1 MSYIPISETNV
12 TLTTTNVATRGFG
25 TILCI
30 DSHNQFLER
39 VREYSSV
46 EEAAVD
52 FDTTS
57 KAYAAVTAAFS
68 VDPKPKAIK
77 IGRREC
83 DAILT
88 PTTPAAADVYSVAIR
103 TSSSVVTTI
112 TVTADSS
119 PTVAEICTAL
129 TSAINGNG
137 TLGALLSVTNNTTS
151 ITITRDGGDFA
162 IEAAVKLT
170 VTNAA
175 SSETAADVMA
185 AIQAETTDFY
195 CITSTDRGEAFV
207 TAMAGVVAGTKNV
220 YSYATYD
227 ADAYGTYSPSATD
240 YTAVIKIGGNKRVIH
255 PVYVQETQMELY
267 PEIRIF
273 ASKSGYQ
280 PGDVI
285 YSNIVNLGVL
295 PAKTSAGLLLSN
307 TQKAAL
313 ASRGL
318 SYFESQNGVTVLRR
332 GAAQGAGTTS
342 WADETIGADYIEARV
357 NEQVQSFF
365 MNQYAEKVGGSSSG
379 YARVESVIRTV
390 LDSML
395 TNKTTARLL
404 RKYDVTIPTDSEI
417 TAAIRAGRVA
427 TINIAAYL
435 EGALDSAVINVTLTY

>member
-39 VREYSSV
+39 FREYSSA

-52 FDTTS
+52 LPTTS

-77 IGRREC
+77 IGRRLC
-83 DAILT
+83 NAVLT
-88 PTTPAAADVYSVAIR
+88 PTTTVASTTFTVRIR
-103 TSSSVVTTI
+103 TSSSVTTTI
-112 TVTADSS
+112 TVTSDST
-119 PTVAEICTAL
+119 PTLAEISAAL
-129 TSAINGNG
+129 TSAINANG
-137 TLGALLSVTNNTTS
+137 TLSAVLFATDNTGSV
-151 ITITRDGGDFA
+151 TITRDGGNFA
-162 IEAAVKLT
+162 IELVENLT
-170 VTNAA
+170 IGSEA
-175 SSETAADVMA
+175 SSESPADVLA

-195 CITSTDRGEAFV
+195 CIASTDRGESFV
-207 TAMAGVVAGTKNV
+207 YDMAVAVAATKNV
-220 YSYATYD
+220 YTYATYD
-227 ADAYGTYSPSATD
+227 SDAYGTYSASSTD
-240 YTAVIKIGGNKRVIH
+240 LTAVIKLGGNKRVIH
-255 PVYVQETQMELY
+255 PVYVQESQMELY

-273 ASKSGYQ
+273 ASKAGYQ

-285 YSNIVNLGVL
+285 YSNIVNLGIL
-295 PAKTSAGLLLSN
+295 PSKTSDGLLLSN
-307 TQKAAL
+307 TQKANL
-313 ASRGL
+313 AARGL
-318 SYFESQNGVTVLRR
+318 SYFENQNGVTVLRR

-365 MNQYAEKVGGSSSG
+365 MNQYSEKVGGSSSG
-379 YARVESVIRTV
+379 YARIESVIRTV

-404 RKYDVTIPTDSEI
+404 RKYDVTIPTDADI

-427 TINIAAYL
+427 TISIAAYL

>member
-1 MSYIPISETNV
+1 MTYVPISETNV
-12 TLTTTNVATRGFG
+12 TLTTTNVASRGFG

-39 VREYSSV
+39 FRVYSSA
-46 EEAAVD
+46 EDALVD
-52 FDTTS
+52 FASTS

-68 VDPKPKAIK
+68 VDPKPKEIM

-83 DAILT
+83 DATLT
-88 PTTPAAADVYSVAIR
+88 PATPVEGQHFTVRIRISESTSVLIDYIAL
-103 TSSSVVTTI
+103 
-112 TVTADSS
+112 AS
-119 PTVAEICTAL
+119 PTVATVCAAL
-129 TSAINGNG
+129 TGAINGNG
-137 TLGALLSVTNNTTS
+137 TLSAVLTAVNSTTHVTLQHDTGSFIFEDLL
-151 ITITRDGGDFA
+151 R
-162 IEAAVKLT
+162 LT
-170 VTNAA
+170 VGINAA
-175 SSETAADVMA
+175 TETAAEVLA
-185 AIQAETTDFY
+185 AIQAETVDFY
-195 CITSTDRGEAFV
+195 CVASTDRGEAFV
-207 TAMAGVVAGTKNV
+207 TAMAGVIAGTKNV
-220 YSYATYD
+220 YTYATYD
-227 ADAYGTYSPSATD
+227 ADAYDTYSSSATD
-240 YTAVIKIGGNKRVIH
+240 YTAVIKIGGNKRVIL
-255 PVYVQETQMELY
+255 PVYVQESQMELY

-285 YSNIVNLGVL
+285 YSNIVNLGIL
-295 PAKTSAGLLLSN
+295 PSKSASGLLLSN
-307 TQKAAL
+307 TQKSNLAA
-313 ASRGL
+313 RGL

-365 MNQYAEKVGGSSSG
+365 MNQYSEKVGGSSSG

-395 TNKTTARLL
+395 TTKSAARLL
-404 RKYDVTIPTDSEI
+404 RKYDVTIPTDSDI

-427 TINIAAYL
+427 TIDIAAYL